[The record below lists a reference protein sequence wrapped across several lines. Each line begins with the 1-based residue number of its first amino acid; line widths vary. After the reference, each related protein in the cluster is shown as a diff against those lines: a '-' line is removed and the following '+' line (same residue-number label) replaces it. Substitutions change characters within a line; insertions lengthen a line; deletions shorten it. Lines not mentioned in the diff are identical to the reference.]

1 MKTRL
6 LKYWAEVVSFGV
18 TPEMD
23 IAERARIMVTN
34 SFCVI
39 VISLVVLLSISFSAV
54 GSYSILESLTI
65 IPLLVTVLYFNRRG
79 YYPLI
84 RFLFSFGMLF
94 LIFLLALS
102 DRRTGTEYALIAVAC
117 SSTFAFRETKWVILS
132 YLTALVLYLTYL
144 ALDANLYFEPDPTV
158 DYPIT
163 STTMVIVSAFVV
175 FFEMLHFRLIVKRY
189 ADALY
194 ETNEQ
199 LAASNAKLNQTNSR
213 LDSLVSERTIAL
225 ENKNEELVQKN
236 RYLDSL
242 AGELK
247 QRNAELDQI
256 VYRLSHNIR
265 APLHSIAGLV
275 HLMRVDTDKA
285 TQTEALSRIDHQLD
299 EMSAVF
305 RSMNAFIS
313 VVMNEVSVTRL
324 SLDELLMEAISLQEG
339 QSGFGEIMVALD
351 AGDQDEIYSDRGLLL
366 TLFES
371 IISNAIVFRSRTRRG
386 NLRISVRRRGMLYLI
401 TFSDNGTGIDDRVK
415 NHIFDMFYR
424 GSEYSQGPGLGLYI
438 SREIIRKLKGSIHI
452 TSGPGGTSVMLS
464 VPTLGS
470 IPPVYSQARLEDG
483 FPEW

>member
-1 MKTRL
+1 
-6 LKYWAEVVSFGV
+6 
-18 TPEMD
+18 MD
-23 IAERARIMVTN
+23 IADRARIMVTN

-39 VISLVVLLSISFSAV
+39 VIGIVFILSICFSAV

-65 IPLLVTVLYFNRRG
+65 VPLLVTVLYFNRRG
-79 YYPLI
+79 YYPFI

-132 YLTALVLYLTYL
+132 YLTALLLYLTYL
-144 ALDANLYFEPDPTV
+144 VFDAQLYFEPDPTV
-158 DYPIT
+158 DYPVT

-175 FFEMLHFRLIVKRY
+175 FFEMLHFRVIVKRY
-189 ADALY
+189 SDALHD
-194 ETNEQ
+194 TNEQ
-199 LAASNAKLNQTNSR
+199 LAASNAKLNTTNSR
-213 LDSLVSERTIAL
+213 LDSLVAERTLAL

-236 RYLDSL
+236 RYLDSI

-275 HLMRVDTDKA
+275 HLMRVDHDPLVNK
-285 TQTEALSRIDHQLD
+285 EALARIDHQLE
-299 EMSAVF
+299 EMGSVF

-313 VVMNEVSVTRL
+313 VVMNDASVSRL
-324 SLDELLMEAISLQEG
+324 SLDQLLMEAISLQEG
-339 QSGFGEIMVALD
+339 TPGFSDIMIALD
-351 AGDQDEIYSDRGLLL
+351 SGDNDEIYSDRALLL
-366 TLFES
+366 SLFES
-371 IISNAIVFRSRTRRG
+371 IISNAIVFRSRQRRG
-386 NLRISVRRRGMLYLI
+386 NLRISVRRRGTLYLI
-401 TFSDNGTGIDDRVK
+401 TFSDNGMGIDERVK
-415 NHIFDMFYR
+415 SKVFDMFYR

-452 TSGPGGTSVMLS
+452 TSGAEGTSVMLT
-464 VPTLGS
+464 VPTLGN
-470 IPPVYSQARLEDG
+470 IPPVYSSARFEDG